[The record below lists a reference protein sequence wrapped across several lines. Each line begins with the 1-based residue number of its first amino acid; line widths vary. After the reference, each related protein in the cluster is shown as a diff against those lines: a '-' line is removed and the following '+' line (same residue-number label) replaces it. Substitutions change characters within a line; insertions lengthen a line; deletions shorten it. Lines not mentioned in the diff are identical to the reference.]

1 MVDGLTKSTLRK
13 SERKS
18 VVDTWTGDASRTCV
32 TNMCHSARR
41 YVCNNKNR
49 FMTFERECEVER
61 IINISSSS
69 TYHHHQHII
78 IINISSS
85 STYRT
90 HHYKASWT
98 YSTSDSLSEF
108 LRVHFVSHSFIMCE
122 RDSEKV
128 WKGVWGG
135 ICPWYLYWL
144 GRSKGFYYTVV
155 RSQPETVRFTRSWAE
170 WHVFLL
176 SWIFL
181 GHPKKMWVG
190 IPQSRLTVRDTSSL
204 M

>member
-85 STYRT
+85 STY
-90 HHYKASWT
+90 HHHQHIAPTTTKHHEPIPPQTPFQNFSESILWAIASSCVKGTLKKSERESEVEYVHDICTGWDVPRVFT
-98 YSTSDSLSEF
+98 TRWLDHSRKQCDS
-108 LRVHFVSHSFIMCE
+108 RA
-122 RDSEKV
+122 
-128 WKGVWGG
+128 
-135 ICPWYLYWL
+135 L
-144 GRSKGFYYTVV
+144 GRSDTCSYCHG
-155 RSQPETVRFTRSWAE
+155 SSWVTLRRCA
-170 WHVFLL
+170 
-176 SWIFL
+176 
-181 GHPKKMWVG
+181 
-190 IPQSRLTVRDTSSL
+190 
-204 M
+204 